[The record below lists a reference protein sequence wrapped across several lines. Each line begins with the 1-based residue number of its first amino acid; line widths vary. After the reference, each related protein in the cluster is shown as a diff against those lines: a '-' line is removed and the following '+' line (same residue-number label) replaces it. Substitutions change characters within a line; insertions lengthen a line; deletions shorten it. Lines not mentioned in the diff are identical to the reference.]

1 MSRPSSP
8 IQVKEISG
16 DHYPDLVSAQA
27 KAAQNIASDFAVMIR
42 RLLADGLLVNE
53 NGRIIPNPERMQNA

>member
-16 DHYPDLVSAQA
+16 DHYPDLVTAQA
-27 KAAQNIASDFAVMIR
+27 KAVQNIASDFAVMIR
-42 RLLADGLLVNE
+42 RLLADGLLVND